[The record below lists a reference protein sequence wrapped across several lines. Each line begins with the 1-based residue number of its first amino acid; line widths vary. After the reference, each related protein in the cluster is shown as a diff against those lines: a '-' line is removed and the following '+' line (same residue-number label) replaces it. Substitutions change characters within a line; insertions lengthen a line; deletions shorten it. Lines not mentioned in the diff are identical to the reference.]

1 MNHIISSKNTL
12 VNDIYIKSR
21 ETNPWASN
29 ETLELFTDSAGG
41 QNRVWYLFSRKM
53 GAKMLAKRMGR
64 NGHS

>member
-1 MNHIISSKNTL
+1 LSEYNGVTVITDNA
-12 VNDIYIKSR
+12 
-21 ETNPWASN
+21 WASN